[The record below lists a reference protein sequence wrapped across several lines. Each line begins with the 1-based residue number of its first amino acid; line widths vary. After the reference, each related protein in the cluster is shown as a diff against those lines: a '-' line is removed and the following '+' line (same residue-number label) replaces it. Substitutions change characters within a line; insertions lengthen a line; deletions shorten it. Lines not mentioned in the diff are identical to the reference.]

1 MKSGSNR
8 CGGSYERANRGAE
21 RISTPG
27 SRLGGS
33 DLLAKQRIGALLPR
47 IGWARVEAIESSCQV
62 FGVVGDVPAI
72 RA

>member
-33 DLLAKQRIGALLPR
+33 DLLAKQRIGALLPL
-47 IGWARVEAIESSCQV
+47 S
-62 FGVVGDVPAI
+62 VGLA
-72 RA
+72 